1 MYDYQYMN
9 FEQYSNEFGNYIL
22 LLLSFFDNYGS
33 IQLLF
38 DDEGNMLCNYTYEF
52 EKLNCKNIVPI
63 KK

>member
-38 DDEGNMLCNYTYEF
+38 DDKGNMLCNYTYEF
-52 EKLNCKNIVPI
+52 EKLNCNPI